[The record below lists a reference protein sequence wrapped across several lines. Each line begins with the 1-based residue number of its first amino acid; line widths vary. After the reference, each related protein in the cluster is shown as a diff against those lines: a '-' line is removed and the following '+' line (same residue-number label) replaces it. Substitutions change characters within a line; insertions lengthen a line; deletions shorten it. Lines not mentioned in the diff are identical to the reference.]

1 MMVELLLLLMMLHG
15 LSFILCSMPKY
26 NKQLFSFQKKDNRL
40 TASLKYT
47 GFMLISLSAL
57 VAGFDKGFGVGIAWL
72 CAFLTLTGTFIT
84 ICFSMAPNRTIKI
97 LLIAPD
103 KLFKH
108 QHYGPLVFVIFYIL
122 FSVVFLDLN

>member
-1 MMVELLLLLMMLHG
+1 MIVEILFLLMMLHG

-40 TASLKYT
+40 TLSLKYT
-47 GFMLISLSAL
+47 GFILITLSAL
-57 VAGFDKGFGVGIAWL
+57 IAVFDKGIGVGIAWL

-84 ICFSMAPNRTIKI
+84 LCLSRAPNRTIKI

-108 QHYGPLVFVIFYIL
+108 QHYGPLVFVMFYIF

>member
-1 MMVELLLLLMMLHG
+1 MIVELLLLLIMLHG

-40 TASLKYT
+40 TLSLKYT
-47 GFMLISLSAL
+47 GFILITLSAL
-57 VAGFDKGFGVGIAWL
+57 IAVVDKGIGVGIAWL
-72 CAFLTLTGTFIT
+72 CALLTLTGTFIT
-84 ICFSMAPNRTIKI
+84 ICFSIAPNRTIKI

-108 QHYGPLVFVIFYIL
+108 QHNGPLVFVMFYIF